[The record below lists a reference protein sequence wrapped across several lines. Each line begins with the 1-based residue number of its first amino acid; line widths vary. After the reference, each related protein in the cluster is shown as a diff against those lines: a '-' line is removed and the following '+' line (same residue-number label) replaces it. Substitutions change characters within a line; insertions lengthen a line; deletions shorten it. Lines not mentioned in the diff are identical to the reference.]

1 MRYFSRLTP
10 ACFVIIGIVLLTNFS
25 NAASTRSLSPEEQ
38 KSETLLGQ
46 AEAAAFIQSQVLLIA
61 PKLQAKCQSI
71 ANKLLYAAGSKEKC
85 NVYIV
90 NAPLA
95 KAFTL
100 PCGDIFLYTG
110 LLDELSNTDELA
122 AVLAHEISHYL
133 NHDATTVL
141 KKYIKSRKIAANTA
155 ALLGAA
161 AAGTANLAFGK
172 ALPTQ
177 SVKSTG
183 TSGRG
188 SGGGQIAVFSN
199 TNFAL
204 NEVFNRVALPK
215 AINKMYGP
223 VANSL
228 GEILGSGY
236 GEKLEL
242 RADRDGIEY
251 TRRAGFDPT
260 ATAKVLKR
268 LQQMQ
273 AKQNQIQ
280 KSQ

>member
-10 ACFVIIGIVLLTNFS
+10 ACFVIIGIVSLTNFS
-25 NAASTRSLSPEEQ
+25 NAASTCSLSPEEQ
-38 KSETLLGQ
+38 KSETLIGQ
-46 AEAAAFIQSQVLLIA
+46 AETAAFIQSQVLLIS
-61 PKLQAKCQSI
+61 PKLRAKCQNI

-85 NVYIV
+85 KVYIV
-90 NAPLA
+90 NAPLV

-110 LLDELSNTDELA
+110 LLDELSSTDELA

-141 KKYIKSRKIAANTA
+141 KKHIASQKVAANTA
-155 ALLGAA
+155 TLLGAA
-161 AAGTANLAFGK
+161 AASTVGLAFDK
-172 ALPTQ
+172 ALPTR

-183 TSGRG
+183 TSARG
-188 SGGGQIAVFSN
+188 SGGGQIHVWSK

-228 GEILGSGY
+228 SEILESGY

-260 ATAKVLKR
+260 AAAKVLKR

-273 AKQNQIQ
+273 AKQNLIQ

>member
-38 KSETLLGQ
+38 KAETLLGQ

-61 PKLQAKCQSI
+61 PKLQARCQSI

-85 NVYIV
+85 KVYIV
-90 NAPLA
+90 NAPVA

-110 LLDELSNTDELA
+110 MLDELSNTDELA

-161 AAGTANLAFGK
+161 AASTVSYAFGK
-172 ALPTQ
+172 ALPTE
-177 SVKSTG
+177 SLKSTG

-260 ATAKVLKR
+260 AAAKVLKR

>member
-10 ACFVIIGIVLLTNFS
+10 ACFIILGIVSLASFS

-38 KSETLLGQ
+38 KSETLIGQ
-46 AEAAAFIQSQVLLIA
+46 AEAATFIQSQVLLIA
-61 PKLQAKCQSI
+61 PKLQTRCQSI
-71 ANKLLYAAGSKEKC
+71 ANKLLSAAGSKEKC
-85 NVYIV
+85 KVYIV

-110 LLDELSNTDELA
+110 LLDELRNSDELA

-133 NHDATTVL
+133 NHDAITVL
-141 KKYIKSRKIAANTA
+141 KKYIASRKSAANIAT
-155 ALLGAA
+155 LLGAA
-161 AAGTANLAFGK
+161 AASTVSYAFGK
-172 ALPTQ
+172 ALPTE
-177 SVKSTG
+177 SLKSTG
-183 TSGRG
+183 TSPRG
-188 SGGGQIAVFSN
+188 SGGGQIGV
-199 TNFAL
+199 TNKTNIVL
-204 NEVFNRVALPK
+204 NEVFNRGTLPK
-215 AINKMYGP
+215 AINKMSGP

-228 GEILGSGY
+228 GEILESGY

-260 ATAKVLKR
+260 AAAKVLKR